1 MAMTTPSRFAITDAG
16 TIYREAHGLQG
27 YYPRVV
33 RLGERELLASFVAS
47 TEIESPDSH
56 PHLARSTDGGATWTV
71 EGPVE
76 PEAQRRYTETG
87 FLSVASEGT
96 LFCLGSR
103 WTRDPTD
110 PERPLVHPQTLGMA
124 PNDPVL
130 RRSCDGGRS
139 WSGPVVLPRPYPV
152 PLEVPTGLTPLS
164 DGTLLF
170 SCSTWREWDGRCPYG
185 HRVTSMRSAD
195 GGATWQGPIDLF
207 HDPSGRVGCW
217 EGRIAQMAANV
228 LVATCWTHD
237 WEADAD
243 VPNRYAISPDAGRS
257 WQPAAV
263 SPVLGQTGWPLRLTD
278 DRFLFVY
285 NHRRPP
291 CGRLRSPG
299 IRAQIVALD
308 GAQWVTL
315 ADEEVWS
322 PEDRR
327 TGEIVDGE
335 YAVTHFQ
342 FGAPS
347 ALRLSEST
355 FLAIYW
361 CVVDGRAGI
370 NWSLGRLT

>member
-1 MAMTTPSRFAITDAG
+1 
-16 TIYREAHGLQG
+16 
-27 YYPRVV
+27 
-33 RLGERELLASFVAS
+33 
-47 TEIESPDSH
+47 
-56 PHLARSTDGGATWTV
+56 
-71 EGPVE
+71 
-76 PEAQRRYTETG
+76 
-87 FLSVASEGT
+87 
-96 LFCLGSR
+96 
-103 WTRDPTD
+103 
-110 PERPLVHPQTLGMA
+110 
-124 PNDPVL
+124 
-130 RRSCDGGRS
+130 
-139 WSGPVVLPRPYPV
+139 
-152 PLEVPTGLTPLS
+152 
-164 DGTLLF
+164 
-170 SCSTWREWDGRCPYG
+170 
-185 HRVTSMRSAD
+185 
-195 GGATWQGPIDLF
+195 
-207 HDPSGRVGCW
+207 
-217 EGRIAQMAANV
+217 
-228 LVATCWTHD
+228 VATCWAHD

-243 VPNRYAISPDAGRS
+243 VPNRYAVSLDAGRS

-299 IRAQIVALD
+299 VRAQIVALD
-308 GAQWVTL
+308 SGQWITL

-361 CVVDGRAGI
+361 CVIAGRAGI
-370 NWSLGRLT
+370 NWALGRLT